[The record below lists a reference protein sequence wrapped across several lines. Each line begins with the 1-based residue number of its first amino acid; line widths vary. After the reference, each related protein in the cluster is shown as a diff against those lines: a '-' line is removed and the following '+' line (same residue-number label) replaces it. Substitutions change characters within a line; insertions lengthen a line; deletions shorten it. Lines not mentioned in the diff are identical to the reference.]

1 MKKER
6 LLTAENKK
14 QKTSKKHFL
23 STRYPSARLHSLR
36 TIFGRFLLATLV
48 LIWFLPPQ
56 TTALA
61 ATIYVDN
68 QIPNDCQGTY
78 SIANRDCSGND
89 GDAYKRPQDAADI
102 VQPGDTV
109 YFREGTYYNPSP
121 NDFGDVITIRR
132 NGTPDNP
139 ITFKNY
145 NDEEVILSG
154 IRPGD
159 VGHYYVI
166 TLGITPSIFKDIS
179 GQRFYP

>member
-89 GDAYKRPQDAADI
+89 GDAYKRPQGVADV
-102 VQPGDTV
+102 VQPGDIV
-109 YFREGTYYNPSP
+109 YFRGGTYYNHDSTEA
-121 NDFGDVITIRR
+121 FAVVMSILRS
-132 NGTPDNP
+132 GTPE
-139 ITFKNY
+139 TVSY
-145 NDEEVILSG
+145 THL
-154 IRPGD
+154 
-159 VGHYYVI
+159 
-166 TLGITPSIFKDIS
+166 TLPTKRIV
-179 GQRFYP
+179 